1 MSQNFEMK
9 INPLPAKTWN
19 WLHMNGTVLKEEII
33 TERGTVKADRPETV
47 TETECRMENLIKPE
61 TQVKSET
68 QIETAEDCAQKKR
81 NLSQIKTGMGTEMD
95 AFADAGSLEWQVFT
109 SKSGKKESQPL
120 RLTFS
125 YQDKSRTMNRIGIH
139 MLPDSE
145 LTVVMDFT
153 SEKETEGTAA
163 IQTKIYAEENAVL
176 HLIQVQRLG
185 SKMTFLDDFGAD
197 CEKNARVETIHIWET
212 AQHSEVKAVIWSQ
225 ILDICLA
232 GRAVW
237 I

>member
-47 TETECRMENLIKPE
+47 TETECRMENLIKP
-61 TQVKSET
+61 ET

-153 SEKETEGTAA
+153 SEKETEGTASH
-163 IQTKIYAEENAVL
+163 TDENLCRGKCGASSD
-176 HLIQVQRLG
+176 QVQRLG

-197 CEKNARVETIHIWET
+197 CEKNVPKWKLSACPWRKRYISGKP
-212 AQHSEVKAVIWSQ
+212 HSTQ
-225 ILDICLA
+225 
-232 GRAVW
+232 R
-237 I
+237 

>member
-33 TERGTVKADRPETV
+33 TERRTVKADRPETV
-47 TETECRMENLIKPE
+47 PE

-81 NLSQIKTGMGTEMD
+81 NLSQIKTGMETEMD

-145 LTVVMDFT
+145 LT
-153 SEKETEGTAA
+153 GAA
-163 IQTKIYAEENAVL
+163 AWK
-176 HLIQVQRLG
+176 
-185 SKMTFLDDFGAD
+185 
-197 CEKNARVETIHIWET
+197 
-212 AQHSEVKAVIWSQ
+212 
-225 ILDICLA
+225 
-232 GRAVW
+232 
-237 I
+237 